1 MLVSSPASGH
11 VEIDQIL
18 DSMSTSVEPSLE
30 NATPVLN
37 LRDHPDIIQPLSHLP
52 HSTPPIMRRSTM
64 PFHCPANCIVDV
76 GGSVSQ
82 LLLRLA

>member
-52 HSTPPIMRRSTM
+52 HSTPPHNASFNNAI
-64 PFHCPANCIVDV
+64 
-76 GGSVSQ
+76 
-82 LLLRLA
+82 LLPCKLHR